1 MLWYPLAFL
10 LALGILVTVHELGH
24 YSAAHLCGIKVLR
37 FSVGFGRSI
46 YSRVAGRD
54 GTEWSI
60 GLIPLGG
67 YVKMLDEREGDV
79 QPEEQHRAFNRQSVG
94 RRFTVVAAGPVAN
107 LLLAVIIYWFMF
119 MGGVQELRPIL
130 ASPPIGSPAA
140 SAGVAE
146 GELIQHVDAKPIKT
160 WSELRLAVLEA
171 RLEGR
176 SATLGLGQEGVEQHN
191 LVLETDSLTSADLE
205 GDMLHKLGML
215 PFQPKLDA
223 VIGSIQS
230 GSPAERGGL
239 LPDDRV
245 VLIENKEITHW
256 AELVELVR
264 GAPNK
269 ALVFEVKRQGHVE
282 RLSVT
287 PDQVTIKGQ
296 TIGRI
301 GAAVKSNADNPM
313 VLDMHYGPVDAL
325 LQSAKLTGDTI
336 KLSLSMIGRM
346 ITGNISWKNISGPV
360 TIADYAGQSA
370 QMGLMPYIRFIA
382 LISISLGVLNLLPIP
397 ILDGGHLMYYLVEF
411 FKGSPV
417 SEQVMDIGQRIGLG
431 ILGLL
436 MAFAL
441 FNDIN
446 RLFFG

>member
-24 YSAAHLCGIKVLR
+24 YSAARLCGIKVLR

-79 QPEEQHRAFNRQSVG
+79 LPEEQHRAFNRQSVG

-119 MGGVQELRPIL
+119 MGGVQELRPIM

-146 GELIQHVDAKPIKT
+146 GELIQHIDAKPIKT

-176 SATLGLGQEGVEQHN
+176 SAALGLGQEGVEQRS

-205 GDMLHKLGML
+205 GDMLRKLGIL

-223 VIGSIQS
+223 VIGSIQP

-264 GAPNK
+264 AAPNR

-301 GAAVKSNADNPM
+301 GAAVKSIADNPM

-325 LQSAKLTGDTI
+325 LQSVKLTGDTI

-417 SEQVMDIGQRIGLG
+417 SEQVMDIGQRIGLA